1 MRLCGKIIAK
11 FWILTIIIII
21 MIISGGQTKRIPAVV
36 LSGEDF
42 TYNLKGL
49 SNNTYYNV
57 VIRFV
62 QVDRIDW
69 TVGWVDEKAELL
81 EICLFILEQWPL
93 LDQCSNIVAHCS
105 FLQSYVIKRRP
116 HIAALEKV
124 AVKVRTVGK
133 DVATLMTNVSIAMH
147 ITWQIHSQARYVE
160 EIAKSFNWF
169 WSLQVP
175 EQIWLVAL
183 LQILY
188 ISNPRQRKGKRTLS

>member
-1 MRLCGKIIAK
+1 
-11 FWILTIIIII
+11 

-147 ITWQIHSQARYVE
+147 ITWQIHSQARYIE
-160 EIAKSFNWF
+160 EIAKSSNWF

>member
-1 MRLCGKIIAK
+1 
-11 FWILTIIIII
+11 
-21 MIISGGQTKRIPAVV
+21 MITSGGQTKRIPAVV

-62 QVDRIDW
+62 QVDRIHRRI
-69 TVGWVDEKAELL
+69 GWVDGWIGFHKVTISSSNEKAELL
-81 EICLFILEQWPL
+81 EICLFIFEQWPL

-116 HIAALEKV
+116 HIAVLEKV

-147 ITWQIHSQARYVE
+147 ITRQIHSQARYIE
-160 EIAKSFNWF
+160 EIAKS
-169 WSLQVP
+169 
-175 EQIWLVAL
+175 
-183 LQILY
+183 
-188 ISNPRQRKGKRTLS
+188 SN